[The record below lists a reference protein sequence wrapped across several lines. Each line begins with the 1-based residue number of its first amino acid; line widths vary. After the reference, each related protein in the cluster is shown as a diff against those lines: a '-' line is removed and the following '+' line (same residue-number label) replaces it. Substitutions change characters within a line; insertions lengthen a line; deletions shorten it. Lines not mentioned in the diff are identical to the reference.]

1 MAAAAHNVGAQA
13 AEGDLAQQVQ
23 RGGRSPWLKL
33 LYQGVRAFINIMPGA
48 FETNRGVNLRNL
60 DQNDDDLVD
69 FARAYIGQMKAGEH
83 IKYKNMDAI
92 LDMFSKD
99 MIEYLDK
106 FIPDMAPKKQ
116 WCASDSVL
124 SIYNSA
130 SPKEM
135 RSWKDEQ
142 WAENKYLHE

>member
-1 MAAAAHNVGAQA
+1 M
-13 AEGDLAQQVQ
+13 
-23 RGGRSPWLKL
+23 
-33 LYQGVRAFINIMPGA
+33 
-48 FETNRGVNLRNL
+48 NL

-69 FARAYIGQMKAGEH
+69 FARAHIGQMKVGEH
-83 IKYKNMDAI
+83 IKHKNMDAI

-124 SIYNSA
+124 SIYNSG
-130 SPKEM
+130 SPKDM

-142 WAENKYLHE
+142 WPENKYVHEK